1 MAFKGKKQ
9 VRLHPYAVLFYT
21 DGGNI
26 VKIFVA
32 GVAGPG
38 EVLEEAGWNG
48 QSANHSQQDVNI
60 RVKTWS

>member
-26 VKIFVA
+26 VTIFVA
-32 GVAGPG
+32 GLG

-48 QSANHSQQDVNI
+48 QSANHSQKDVNI
-60 RVKTWS
+60 IRRVKTWS

>member
-32 GVAGPG
+32 GPG

-48 QSANHSQQDVNI
+48 QSANHSQKDVNI
-60 RVKTWS
+60 IRRVKTWS